1 MPIGVFDS
9 GLGGLTI
16 LRALQERL
24 PDQAFIYLGDNE
36 NTPYGT
42 KDAYDVFDLTTRSV
56 QTLFDKGCELVI
68 LACNTASASALHRMQ
83 VSWLPKGD
91 LRVLGVFVPM
101 IENLTQRDWGDNAP
115 PTHTGLENVAVF
127 ATRSTIES
135 GAFPREMK
143 FRARDVDVVGQA
155 CDGLVDAIE
164 AGDTQTS
171 GALVRAHVET
181 LLKTLPEPQAA
192 VLGCTH
198 YPIVEEAFRAAL
210 PAKTKLLS
218 QPDIVAE
225 ATAHYLDRHER
236 YKETG
241 ETQYFT
247 TGEAEKVGQLAE
259 LFLGHPAQ
267 WQKV

>member
-9 GLGGLTI
+9 GLGGLTV
-16 LRALQERL
+16 LRALQQRL
-24 PDQAFIYLGDNE
+24 PEQSFIYLGDNE

-42 KDAYDVFDLTTRSV
+42 RDAYDVFDLTTKSV
-56 QTLFDKGCELVI
+56 QILFDKGCDLVI

-83 VSWLPKGD
+83 VSWLPEGHK
-91 LRVLGVFVPM
+91 RVLGVFVPM

-143 FRARDVDVVGQA
+143 FRARDVEIHGQI

-164 AGDTQTS
+164 AGDTAQSET
-171 GALVRAHVET
+171 LVRAHVAA
-181 LLKTLPEPQAA
+181 LLERLPAPQSAM
-192 VLGCTH
+192 LGCTH
-198 YPIVEEAFRAAL
+198 YPIVEEIFRSAL
-210 PAKTKLLS
+210 PETTKLLS
-218 QPDIVAE
+218 QPSIVAD
-225 ATAHYLDRHER
+225 ATADYLDRHER
-236 YKETG
+236 YREKG
-241 ETQYFT
+241 NTQYLT
-247 TGEAEKVGQLAE
+247 TGEVEKVGPLAE
-259 LFLGHPAQ
+259 LFLGHPAD

>member
-9 GLGGLTI
+9 GLGGLTV

-24 PDQAFIYLGDNE
+24 PDQSFIYLGDNA

-42 KDAYDVFDLTTRSV
+42 RDAYDVFDLTTKSV
-56 QTLFDKGCELVI
+56 QKLFDLGCELVI

-83 VSWLPKGD
+83 VSWLPPGNK
-91 LRVLGVFVPM
+91 RVLGVFVPM
-101 IENLTQRDWGDNAP
+101 IENLTRRDWGDNAP

-127 ATRSTIES
+127 ATRATVES

-143 FRARDVDVVGQA
+143 FRARDVNVVGRA

-164 AGDTQTS
+164 AGDQ
-171 GALVRAHVET
+171 ALSRSLVNAHVAA
-181 LLKTLPEPQAA
+181 LLEVLPNPQSA

-198 YPIVEEAFRAAL
+198 YPIVEDIFRAAL
-210 PAKTKLLS
+210 PKDTKLLS
-218 QPDIVAE
+218 QPSIVAD
-225 ATAHYLDRHER
+225 ATADYLDRHER
-236 YKETG
+236 YRETG
-241 ETQYFT
+241 ETTYYT
-247 TGEAEKVGQLAE
+247 TGEVEKVGELAA
-259 LFLGHPAQ
+259 LFLGHPSH

>member
-16 LRALQERL
+16 LRALKARL
-24 PDQAFIYLGDNE
+24 PEQAFIYLGDNA

-42 KDAYDVFDLTTRSV
+42 RDAYDVFDLTTKSV
-56 QTLFDKGCELVI
+56 QTLFDSGCELVI

-83 VSWLPKGD
+83 VSWLKKD
-91 LRVLGVFVPM
+91 EQRVLGVFVPM
-101 IENLTQRDWGDNAP
+101 IENLTKRDWGDNAP

-143 FRARDVDVVGQA
+143 FRARDVEIVGQI

-164 AGDTQTS
+164 AGDMAQS
-171 GALVRAHVET
+171 ESLVKAHVAA
-181 LLKTLPEPQAA
+181 LLDVLPAPQSA

-198 YPIVEEAFRAAL
+198 YPIVERFFRAVL
-210 PAKTKLLS
+210 PAQTKLLS
-218 QPDIVAE
+218 QPQIVAD
-225 ATAHYLDRHER
+225 ATADYLARHER
-236 YKETG
+236 YQEHGT
-241 ETQYFT
+241 TQYFT
-247 TGEAEKVGQLAE
+247 TGEVDKVGQLAE
-259 LFLGHPAQ
+259 LFLGHPAD